1 MPINSIEGLDASTY
15 PEQSLETPA
24 HLNFLKQP
32 VPRLNSPLHKLHVAV
47 KCSSQR
53 INVCRLWIRK
63 KTLKSRDF
71 PDFTWCWSAIEL
83 QKYNTRSRSD
93 TSDTSYLQKCS
104 RNIVCYFW
112 SPCRTSY
119 SSKKSLFFHLYIPPS
134 HSLSVQIPHSTQA
147 IVKYSSLLGGDISK
161 IRIYSQISK
170 YRKPLGFVKPQYRNL
185 K

>member
-1 MPINSIEGLDASTY
+1 MDWERLPVAPCTLTSELTVHMLKYCKEGTFVVLSSTT
-15 PEQSLETPA
+15 L
-24 HLNFLKQP
+24 LL
-32 VPRLNSPLHKLHVAV
+32 LLLLLLLHVAL

-83 QKYNTRSRSD
+83 QKYNTRSLSD

-134 HSLSVQIPHSTQA
+134 HSLSSSNTPLHPGNRQI
-147 IVKYSSLLGGDISK
+147 LLSPGRGT
-161 IRIYSQISK
+161 
-170 YRKPLGFVKPQYRNL
+170 
-185 K
+185 